1 MEKVFPVV
9 RLRGL
14 PFNANDFDILE
25 FFQGL
30 EPVDVLMFRRVDA
43 PERRTSCLVTYA
55 DGFAL
60 QKNRQSMGRRYKV
73 FRSRSRILSRRAG
86 RERAR
91 ASRVLRRW

>member
-30 EPVDVLMFRRVDA
+30 EPVDVLIVRRDG
-43 PERRTSCLVTYA
+43 RTTGEAYVLFGRGWHSRPGVRLVSVSV
-55 DGFAL
+55 
-60 QKNRQSMGRRYKV
+60 RV
-73 FRSRSRILSRRAG
+73 RSSLLTLS
-86 RERAR
+86 
-91 ASRVLRRW
+91 